1 MYSEFIFKC
10 EIDKLGNRFGE
21 DRRGENERHLNQT
34 ALLCSN
40 NTVDLNFD

>member
-21 DRRGENERHLNQT
+21 DRRGENETPESDCTILQ
-34 ALLCSN
+34 
-40 NTVDLNFD
+40 